1 VVVPDIDAG
10 ADGMTL
16 ALTDKV
22 AVLLPQVLFAV
33 TEIVPLDEPAIAV
46 IELFVEV
53 PLQPLGTSH
62 V

>member
-10 ADGMTL
+10 ADGIAL

-33 TEIVPLDEPAIAV
+33 MEIVPLVEPAIAV
-46 IELFVEV
+46 IELFVEL
-53 PLQPLGTSH
+53 PLQPLGTIH